1 MRKMLFTGDAPWS
14 CVRDGIEYFH
24 TTTLAGADSATKQVI
39 KGVRRERE

>member
-1 MRKMLFTGDAPWS
+1 MRKMLFAGDTPWL
-14 CVRDGIEYFH
+14 CVRDGIEYFQ